1 MHIDPVPSG
10 DSPYGVAYLVSA
22 EVDLVVFCRLEVS
35 PVHLEH
41 NLKTLSEVVP
51 LYPEVEEL
59 QIVFP
64 ETSFA
69 LRPPSLTSSSPRQTF
84 FHLLIY
90 SLSNDDCPLAMAAYC
105 LHNRH
110 PVEHAFLPLLL
121 YVDLN
126 PYSLSLPAAP
136 VRGPCGSPDYF
147 LLGLLSLLVFAV
159 APLPEGPSL

>member
-10 DSPYGVAYLVSA
+10 DSTYEVAYLVSA

-41 NLKTLSEVVP
+41 NLKTPSEVVS

-64 ETSFA
+64 ETSSA

-84 FHLLIY
+84 YRLLIY
-90 SLSNDDCPLAMAAYC
+90 SLLNDDCPLAMAAYG
-105 LHNRH
+105 LHNCH
-110 PVEHAFLPLLL
+110 LVAPAFLPLLL
-121 YVDLN
+121 FVDLN
-126 PYSLSLPAAP
+126 PYILSLPAPP
-136 VRGPCGSPDYF
+136 V
-147 LLGLLSLLVFAV
+147 LAV
-159 APLPEGPSL
+159 AHLPEGPSR